1 MAKHVLV
8 VEDDESITTSL
19 SFLLTRAGF
28 EVAVE
33 SDGTKALDTILAQ
46 VPDVLLLDVMLP
58 RMDGYEVLRRV
69 RADQRT
75 SAMPVIMLTAKGQP
89 ENRETAMECGANLF
103 ITKPFANAEV
113 VGAVERLAG

>member
-1 MAKHVLV
+1 MRAMAKHVLV

-69 RADQRT
+69 RADQRR
-75 SAMPVIMLTAKGQP
+75 PVNTELGATCKAIQVS
-89 ENRETAMECGANLF
+89 REELDD
-103 ITKPFANAEV
+103 
-113 VGAVERLAG
+113 RLHHYWYQRSCKIWRVLR